1 MSNTAL
7 QIERSTNGSVAIGD
21 NVIFDTT
28 VYLAGDVT
36 YNNATGVITLTKAG
50 RYSLNWWVATQSSL
64 TNNGVTFALSSSQ
77 GDFMEGSSPLKMDE
91 ISGIGII
98 NVVTAPVTVSLVN
111 AGSAE
116 VFYATNV
123 PLKATLTVIEDDLV
137 SDTGPTGPTGDTGP
151 TGPTGDTGPTG
162 ATGDAGPTGPTGDT
176 GPTGPTGDTGP
187 TGPTGDTGPTGP
199 AGGPTG
205 PTGDTGPTGPTGD
218 TGPIGPTGDTGPTGP
233 TGDMGPTG
241 PTGDT
246 GPTGPTG
253 DTGPTG
259 PTGDVGP
266 TGPTGD
272 TGPTGPTGDTGPT
285 GPTGDMGP
293 TGPTGDTGPTGPT
306 GDTGPTGPGVTTY
319 GYVYTQGAVT
329 VLAGGDITFS
339 NSGTLSGVSHTPGTT
354 AVVVMVSGMYQ
365 INYSVNIATT
375 GVNAAIAIAVNGV
388 VEASTDVLSV
398 AGTGVISGTAILPLS
413 AGDSVTLRNDSLVPM
428 DLAATGNGAQ
438 LNLILLG

>member
-7 QIERSTNGSVAIGD
+7 QIERSTNGSVSIGD

-36 YNNATGVITLTKAG
+36 YDNATGVITLSKAG
-50 RYSLNWWVATQSSL
+50 RYTLNWWVATQSSL

-77 GDFMEGSSPLKMDE
+77 GDFLEGSSPLKMDE

-111 AGSAE
+111 AGSAD

-137 SDTGPTGPTGDTGP
+137 SDTGPTGPTGDIGPTGPTGDTGPTGPAGDTGPTGPAGDTGPTGPAGDTGP

-162 ATGDAGPTGPTGDT
+162 PTGDTGPTGPAGDTGPTGPTGDIGPTGPTGDT

-199 AGGPTG
+199 AGDTGPTGPTGDIGPTG
-205 PTGDTGPTGPTGD
+205 PTGDTGPTGPAGD
-218 TGPIGPTGDTGPTGP
+218 TGP
-233 TGDMGPTG
+233 
-241 PTGDT
+241 
-246 GPTGPTG
+246 
-253 DTGPTG
+253 
-259 PTGDVGP
+259 
-266 TGPTGD
+266 
-272 TGPTGPTGDTGPT
+272 
-285 GPTGDMGP
+285 
-293 TGPTGDTGPTGPT
+293 
-306 GDTGPTGPGVTTY
+306 TGPTGPGVTTY

-329 VLAGGDITFS
+329 VLAGGDISFS

-398 AGTGVISGTAILPLS
+398 AGTGVISGTAILPLT

>member
-7 QIERSTNGSVAIGD
+7 QIERSTNGSVSIGD

-36 YNNATGVITLTKAG
+36 YDNATGVITLSKAG
-50 RYSLNWWVATQSSL
+50 RYTLNWWVATQSSL

-77 GDFMEGSSPLKMDE
+77 GDFLEGSSPLKMDE

-111 AGSAE
+111 AGSAD

-137 SDTGPTGPTGDTGP
+137 SDTGPTGPTGDIGP

-162 ATGDAGPTGPTGDT
+162 PAGDTGPTGPAGDTGPTGPAGDT

-199 AGGPTG
+199 AG
-205 PTGDTGPTGPTGD
+205 DTGPTGPTGD
-218 TGPIGPTGDTGPTGP
+218 I
-233 TGDMGPTG
+233 GPTG

-259 PTGDVGP
+259 PPVTPDQQGLPVIQGQQGP
-266 TGPTGD
+266 P
-272 TGPTGPTGDTGPT
+272 
-285 GPTGDMGP
+285 
-293 TGPTGDTGPTGPT
+293 
-306 GDTGPTGPGVTTY
+306 
-319 GYVYTQGAVT
+319 
-329 VLAGGDITFS
+329 
-339 NSGTLSGVSHTPGTT
+339 
-354 AVVVMVSGMYQ
+354 
-365 INYSVNIATT
+365 
-375 GVNAAIAIAVNGV
+375 
-388 VEASTDVLSV
+388 
-398 AGTGVISGTAILPLS
+398 VI
-413 AGDSVTLRNDSLVPM
+413 
-428 DLAATGNGAQ
+428 
-438 LNLILLG
+438 

>member
-7 QIERSTNGSVAIGD
+7 QIERSTNGSVSIGD

-36 YNNATGVITLTKAG
+36 YDNATGVITLSKAG
-50 RYSLNWWVATQSSL
+50 RYTLNWWVATQSSL

-77 GDFMEGSSPLKMDE
+77 GDFLEGSSPLKMDE

-111 AGSAE
+111 AGSAD

-151 TGPTGDTGPTG
+151 TGP
-162 ATGDAGPTGPTGDT
+162 AGDT
-176 GPTGPTGDTGP
+176 GPTGPAGDTGP

-199 AGGPTG
+199 AG
-205 PTGDTGPTGPTGD
+205 
-218 TGPIGPTGDTGPTGP
+218 
-233 TGDMGPTG
+233 
-241 PTGDT
+241 DT

-259 PTGDVGP
+259 PAGDTGPTGPTGDIGP

-272 TGPTGPTGDTGPT
+272 TGP
-285 GPTGDMGP
+285 
-293 TGPTGDTGPTGPT
+293 
-306 GDTGPTGPGVTTY
+306 TGPTGPGVTTY

-329 VLAGGDITFS
+329 VLAGGDISFS

-398 AGTGVISGTAILPLS
+398 TGTGVISGTAILPLT

>member
-7 QIERSTNGSVAIGD
+7 QIERSTNGSVSIGD

-36 YNNATGVITLTKAG
+36 YDNATGVITLSKAG
-50 RYSLNWWVATQSSL
+50 RYTLNWWVATQSSL

-77 GDFMEGSSPLKMDE
+77 GDFLEGSSPLKMDE

-111 AGSAE
+111 AGSAD

-151 TGPTGDTGPTG
+151 TGP
-162 ATGDAGPTGPTGDT
+162 AGDT
-176 GPTGPTGDTGP
+176 GPTGPAGDTGP

-199 AGGPTG
+199 AGDTGPTGPIGDTGPTGPVGDTGPTGPAGDTGPTGPTGDIGPTGPAGDTGPTGPTGDIGPTG

-218 TGPIGPTGDTGPTGP
+218 I
-233 TGDMGPTG
+233 GPTG

-253 DTGPTG
+253 DIGPTG
-259 PTGDVGP
+259 PA
-266 TGPTGD
+266 GD
-272 TGPTGPTGDTGPT
+272 TGP
-285 GPTGDMGP
+285 
-293 TGPTGDTGPTGPT
+293 
-306 GDTGPTGPGVTTY
+306 TGPTGPGVTTY

-329 VLAGGDITFS
+329 VLAGGDISFS

-354 AVVVMVSGMYQ
+354 AVVVMVSGVYQ
-365 INYSVNIATT
+365 INYSVNVATT

-398 AGTGVISGTAILPLS
+398 AGTGVISGTAILPLT